1 MIDLDRID
9 EYCSKATGEPWVNMP
24 EGALWGSVY
33 SAPLDGFTEICVM
46 PEGDD
51 RTPDFDFI
59 AQART
64 DLPAV
69 VEELREAR
77 ERIAELETRWAD
89 LSDWAA
95 DNNDPALI
103 LQMLDLE
110 GAVK

>member
-1 MIDLDRID
+1 MINLDRI
-9 EYCSKATGEPWVNMP
+9 EATRIRASNEAYDLR
-24 EGALWGSVY
+24 ALTGNISRVI
-33 SAPLDGFTEICVM
+33 E
-46 PEGDD
+46 E
-51 RTPDFDFI
+51 
-59 AQART
+59 